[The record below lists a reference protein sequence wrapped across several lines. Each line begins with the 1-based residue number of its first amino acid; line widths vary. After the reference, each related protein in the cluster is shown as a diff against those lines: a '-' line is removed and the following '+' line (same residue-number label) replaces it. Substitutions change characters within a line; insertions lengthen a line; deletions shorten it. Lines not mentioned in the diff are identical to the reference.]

1 MITAA
6 INSGVIVPIQSA
18 RNSMVNDLVI
28 PYSFDDDKVDIIAT
42 GEAGQTMIIIWGDGN
57 VTVHEFTGGEDTITN
72 SYSGTG
78 DTTVVIT
85 GNRAAVTE
93 IDLGVLDPTKGV
105 DIGVWFPNTSTVPDD
120 AILAE
125 DGQPLLTEDDLHI
138 TLEAA

>member
-72 SYSGTG
+72 SYTGTG

-93 IDLGVLDPTKGV
+93 IDLGVLDPSKGV
-105 DIGVWFPNTSTVPDD
+105 DIGVWFPNV
-120 AILAE
+120 
-125 DGQPLLTEDDLHI
+125 LTIPTFDSDIATFDSDTI
-138 TLEAA
+138 TFDQVAA